1 MKAQPLVKHPSSGLT
16 LCIAHFWEPLF
27 GFGHLMRHCRL
38 EKFGRVSVCCSGDPS
53 ADGLAELTMGMAA
66 RHSSPPQS
74 NQTETL
80 PENRLTWRAA
90 AGIFC
95 AWSSLVSHLKSHFT
109 LL

>member
-80 PENRLTWRAA
+80 PEIRLTKLTAFSPQQDAKDCR
-90 AGIFC
+90 
-95 AWSSLVSHLKSHFT
+95 LRRFT
-109 LL
+109 LLTA